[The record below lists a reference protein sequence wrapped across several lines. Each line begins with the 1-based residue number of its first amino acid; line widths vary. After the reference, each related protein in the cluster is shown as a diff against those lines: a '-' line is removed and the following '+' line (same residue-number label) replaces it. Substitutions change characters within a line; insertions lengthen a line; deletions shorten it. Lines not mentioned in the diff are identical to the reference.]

1 MFPFVRQAL
10 AADAAD
16 IDQVV
21 GAGDGIEAGGV
32 DDNVELVVA
41 RRRAQALLG
50 DAHQRRLADVDEM
63 NVVAVIGFEIIRLQ
77 RQPLHTKAV
86 IFRNQLLRDLR
97 VLHPAADAV
106 GDILGQLRVGRL
118 VHKNLAEIGQPDAKP
133 GLVIELVPQ
142 LQPLLARDL
151 VEAALVRSVQET
163 ARRTGASSEDIV
175 IARTDVGHLLIGDR
189 AVVERRAPV
198 RTALEHRELANLVG
212 DLRDQLDSGGAGAD
226 HGDLLAFEIDRLVRP
241 IKGVERASPKI
252 LYAFDPRHGRR
263 RQQTDGEHD
272 EAAGQLAA
280 VADFHL
286 PEIARL
292 VELHGLD
299 GAVELH
305 VFAQIELVGDVVQI
319 PQVLGL
325 AGEALLPVPFVEQFL
340 RERKAVGVALGIEA
354 AAGIAVPVP
363 GAADVFG
370 FFQQHR

>member
-1 MFPFVRQAL
+1 M
-10 AADAAD
+10 
-16 IDQVV
+16 
-21 GAGDGIEAGGV
+21 
-32 DDNVELVVA
+32 
-41 RRRAQALLG
+41 
-50 DAHQRRLADVDEM
+50 
-63 NVVAVIGFEIIRLQ
+63 
-77 RQPLHTKAV
+77 
-86 IFRNQLLRDLR
+86 
-97 VLHPAADAV
+97 
-106 GDILGQLRVGRL
+106 
-118 VHKNLAEIGQPDAKP
+118 
-133 GLVIELVPQ
+133 
-142 LQPLLARDL
+142 
-151 VEAALVRSVQET
+151 QET

-363 GAADVFG
+363 GAAEIGRRVEHGRVDAEIDEPFDLVDACDAGADDDHLVVGLGGCHCFLLRDVFLARAKASLQSLHSVLPFRATVRVVCPLRDRRRSAG
-370 FFQQHR
+370 ACVEPLYRPPSMPVIHRTAG